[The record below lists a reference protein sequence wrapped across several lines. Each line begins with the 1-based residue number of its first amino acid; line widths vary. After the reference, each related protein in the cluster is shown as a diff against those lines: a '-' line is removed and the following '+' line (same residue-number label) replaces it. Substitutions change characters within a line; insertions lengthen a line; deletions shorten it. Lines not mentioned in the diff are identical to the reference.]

1 MSSAV
6 SMLDE
11 LRAKQ
16 TEALERLQ
24 EWGDKIDALPAD
36 AKEEEV
42 TFLKD
47 AFAKTEGEVQRWS
60 ESVERQEVIVKA
72 RAAVKPQAAD
82 DDNKKSERVSGVKE
96 PLTYRKGGQHSF
108 FTDMFNAGH
117 NGDAVR
123 RLERHAQ
130 EMRVERRDLTTS
142 STPGGGGFIP
152 PIYLSSEWINSPR
165 AGRPFADAVR
175 KMELSAVGMRMD
187 FPRVQTGSTA
197 AIQAAE
203 NNAVSETDLDSEVYS
218 VNVNTIA
225 GQNDVSRQ
233 LLERSQPGIDE
244 VIFGDLMADYDA
256 KLDTQLLSGA
266 GNSGQ
271 HQGIRTA
278 SGVNTVAYT
287 DGSPTAAELVPKLYD
302 GIQKVATNRFQDAD
316 TIVMH
321 PRRAAWLA
329 SNLSSTFPLF
339 QLGGLYQASGT
350 QNNGFTNG
358 IAGLQ
363 VIRDAN
369 VGVLYGA
376 STTEDEIY
384 VVRSNDL
391 ILAEGP
397 LAARVFEDVG
407 SGTLT
412 VRLQVYAYSAFAI
425 RLAKAVS
432 VLSGTGLIAPTF

>member
-1 MSSAV
+1 M
-6 SMLDE
+6 
-11 LRAKQ
+11 
-16 TEALERLQ
+16 
-24 EWGDKIDALPAD
+24 
-36 AKEEEV
+36 
-42 TFLKD
+42 
-47 AFAKTEGEVQRWS
+47 
-60 ESVERQEVIVKA
+60 
-72 RAAVKPQAAD
+72 
-82 DDNKKSERVSGVKE
+82 
-96 PLTYRKGGQHSF
+96 Y
-108 FTDMFNAGH
+108 NAPH
-117 NGDAVR
+117 NGDAVK
-123 RLERHAQ
+123 RLERHTQ
-130 EMRVERRDLTTS
+130 EMRVEASRPDHLTDTGRRRLHPPDLPVGRVDQLAPRRQAVRGCGAEDGARPQWVCGWTS
-142 STPGGGGFIP
+142 RVS
-152 PIYLSSEWINSPR
+152 
-165 AGRPFADAVR
+165 RPALTVAVQANQNDAV
-175 KMELSAVGMRMD
+175 SGN
-187 FPRVQTGSTA
+187 GSRLG
-197 AIQAAE
+197 
-203 NNAVSETDLDSEVYS
+203 DYS

-256 KLDTQLLSGA
+256 KLDTQLLSGT
-266 GNSGQ
+266 GNSGK

-302 GIQKVATNRFQDAD
+302 GIQKVASNRYADAD